1 MNRIVQ
7 LDNFNKLRELKQPD
21 IGNGTEVKKAILMA
35 KLPLELAHEGGCY
48 VTYRNM
54 ISNLQVSSPVD
65 IIMVIVINCWGDHVT
80 I

>member
-1 MNRIVQ
+1 
-7 LDNFNKLRELKQPD
+7 
-21 IGNGTEVKKAILMA
+21 VKKAILMA
-35 KLPLELAHEGGCY
+35 KLPLEVANEGGCD

-65 IIMVIVINCWGDHVT
+65 IIMVTVISCWGDHVT

>member
-1 MNRIVQ
+1 MNRILQ

-21 IGNGTEVKKAILMA
+21 IANGTEVKKAILMA
-35 KLPLELAHEGGCY
+35 KLPLEVANEGGCD

-65 IIMVIVINCWGDHVT
+65 IIMVTVISCWGDHVT